1 MPTYEF
7 TCQKC
12 NKEFTLIIP
21 ISEYEK
27 GNFRCPKCK
36 SKRVKQQI
44 TSFQVVTSKKS

>member
-7 TCQKC
+7 LCEKC
-12 NKEFTLIIP
+12 KKEFTLTIP

-27 GNFRCPKCK
+27 GKFRCPKCK
-36 SKRVKQQI
+36 STKIKQQI